1 MKLTPGDDF
10 PLKLGARVP
19 RIDEIRLPL
28 VDCDY
33 GGVLWVADKHTPA
46 LKSDMKHDAAPKPG
60 GVPTK
65 AAVKDAVKEA
75 ADALW
80 HAEMK
85 RIADATINADYPIPW
100 STNRA

>member
-1 MKLTPGDDF
+1 MLMKLTPGDDF

-33 GGVLWVADKHTPA
+33 GGVLWVADEHTPA

-65 AAVKDAVKEA
+65 AAVRSDIER
-75 ADALW
+75 L
-80 HAEMK
+80 
-85 RIADATINADYPIPW
+85 INAQY
-100 STNRA
+100 RAAVEACAVAVPYWVIAGAA